1 MTKTVAELVGAAKAQ
16 VESIPPEAAADEAAT
31 GKAVFLDV
39 REPVEWEHHI
49 EGAVQVPRGLLE
61 FIADPASPK
70 HKPELHPA
78 GRVIVYCRSGS
89 RAALACATLKDM
101 GFENVVNLEG
111 GFGAWQE
118 AGLPVNEHHDG
129 I

>member
-1 MTKTVAELVGAAKAQ
+1 VSKTVAELVAAAKAQ
-16 VESIPPEAAADEAAT
+16 VENVSPKDAAAEATSGA
-31 GKAVFLDV
+31 AVLLDV

-49 EGAVQVPRGLLE
+49 AGAVQVPRGLLE
-61 FIADPASPK
+61 FVADPTSPK
-70 HKPELHPA
+70 HKPELDPA

-101 GFENVVNLEG
+101 GFANVANMEG
-111 GFGAWQE
+111 GFGAWQA
-118 AGLPVNEHHDG
+118 AGLPSAEHHDG